1 MHTQLSFVT
10 YTNNFPPPNIRTHT
24 MHAEEERRNIPMSSI
39 ENYDVAEV
47 VARFLQVPVDHLER
61 AICKKKTIMRGE
73 EIISPLSA
81 EMAQNVCDA
90 FVKGI
95 YGRLFVWI
103 VKKINRTIS
112 KPKVR
117 VVVGSVFV
125 RDKRLSPLT

>member
-1 MHTQLSFVT
+1 
-10 YTNNFPPPNIRTHT
+10 
-24 MHAEEERRNIPMSSI
+24 MSSI